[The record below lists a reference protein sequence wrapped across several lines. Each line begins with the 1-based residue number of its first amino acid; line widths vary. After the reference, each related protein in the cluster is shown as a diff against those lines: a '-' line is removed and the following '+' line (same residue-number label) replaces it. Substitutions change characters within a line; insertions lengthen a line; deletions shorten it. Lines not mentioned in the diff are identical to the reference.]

1 MLFYT
6 LFCFGA
12 KFEVFFFFF
21 LLNQKGYNGYIING
35 RSKVGDI
42 SRFGTERLSDLK
54 KGDHHN
60 INLLGPNSPTSL
72 TDRYGLTAYV

>member
-1 MLFYT
+1 MLYHT

-12 KFEVFFFFF
+12 KFEVFFFF